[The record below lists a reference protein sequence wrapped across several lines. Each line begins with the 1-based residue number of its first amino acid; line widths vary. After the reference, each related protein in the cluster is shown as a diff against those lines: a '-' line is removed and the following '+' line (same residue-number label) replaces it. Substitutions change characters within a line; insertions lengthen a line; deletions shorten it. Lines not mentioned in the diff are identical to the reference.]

1 MKRFINF
8 GGGGSRLSS
17 CQGFF
22 KCCKKLKICYNSDIK
37 HHNCNGVYMKRFA
50 FTLAEVLITLGIIG
64 IIAALTIPGLIAGW
78 QKKVVVN
85 KLKHSYSV
93 LSNALLQA
101 SQVHG
106 DPTEWDWGDNN
117 SLENCKRMVHSY
129 VTPYM
134 NIIEET
140 SYGQYVVIRIK
151 NGTTFMFVLDGCTN
165 PDACDPITISSLRII
180 VSSNGLIAGMSDNRR
195 DYSRKD
201 FVLNFYRSRNKLTF
215 FNWGGEGSRDAI
227 KNNSIYACNK
237 SIAKNKRMNCGA
249 LIYYDGWEIKDDYP
263 W

>member
-1 MKRFINF
+1 MKRF
-8 GGGGSRLSS
+8 G
-17 CQGFF
+17 
-22 KCCKKLKICYNSDIK
+22 
-37 HHNCNGVYMKRFA
+37 

-93 LSNALLQA
+93 LSNAFLQA

-117 SLENCKRMVHSY
+117 SLENCKRMVHTY
-129 VTPYM
+129 VSPYID
-134 NIIEET
+134 IIEE
-140 SYGQYVVIRIK
+140 SYYGNYVVIRIK

-180 VSSNGLIAGMSDNRR
+180 ISSNGLIAGMSDNRR
-195 DYSRKD
+195 DYSHKD
-201 FVLNFYRSRNKLTF
+201 FVLNFYKSKNKLTF
-215 FNWGGEGSRDAI
+215 FRGGAARSVLINDGATPYS
-227 KNNSIYACNK
+227 CNK
-237 SIAKNKRMNCGA
+237 TTDKNKRMNCGE
-249 LIYYDGWEIKDDYP
+249 LIFQDGWEIKEDYP